1 MMVTVGTGAS
11 DDQQKMGT
19 LMQMLQVQQGMMQT
33 DPINPLV
40 DYSKIYNTLD
50 ELSDLSGVGEGEKY
64 FYNPMSPE
72 GQQFGQQKQQQ
83 GQQQQQQAMQQQQQ
97 QLEMQQAAL
106 QAQMQVAQAE
116 QTKAQA
122 TMQNGQMKEQINAM
136 KAAHTQELEQ
146 LKTALQAAKDSK
158 QNDFQIQ
165 QLKTNAALKLTELE
179 INAKRDLNKD
189 IADNQGAVNGSG
201 SSEGVEERAGSAS

>member
-1 MMVTVGTGAS
+1 
-11 DDQQKMGT
+11 
-19 LMQMLQVQQGMMQT
+19 
-33 DPINPLV
+33 
-40 DYSKIYNTLD
+40 
-50 ELSDLSGVGEGEKY
+50 
-64 FYNPMSPE
+64 
-72 GQQFGQQKQQQ
+72 
-83 GQQQQQQAMQQQQQ
+83 
-97 QLEMQQAAL
+97 MQQAAL

-136 KAAHTQELEQ
+136 KAQHSQELEQ

-179 INAKRDLNKD
+179 INAKRDLSKQN
-189 IADNQGAVNGSG
+189 ADNQGEVNGTEGRSVSG
-201 SSEGVEERAGSAS
+201 GGGEG